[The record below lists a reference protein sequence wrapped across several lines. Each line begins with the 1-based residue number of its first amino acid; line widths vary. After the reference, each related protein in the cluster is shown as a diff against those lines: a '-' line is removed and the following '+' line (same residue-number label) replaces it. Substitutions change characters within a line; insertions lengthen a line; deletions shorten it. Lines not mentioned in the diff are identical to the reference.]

1 MFLAKV
7 NKVTNVK
14 VIKVIKVLKMNKTAL
29 ITGADKGADFEICK
43 YF

>member
-7 NKVTNVK
+7 NKVTK
-14 VIKVIKVLKMNKTAL
+14 VKVIKVLKMNKTAL